1 MPRRSRTRPRTTVT
15 LKREL
20 HDLVSTEADVR
31 GLYTQ
36 EHLDNIV
43 ALHYG
48 LPMPHE
54 FDTKE
59 ESK

>member
-1 MPRRSRTRPRTTVT
+1 MPRRSRTRPRTSVT
-15 LKREL
+15 LKRDL
-20 HDLVSTEADVR
+20 HDLVRTEADVR

-54 FDTKE
+54 FEKE
-59 ESK
+59 NEQ

>member
-1 MPRRSRTRPRTTVT
+1 MPRKSRTRPRTTVT

-20 HDLVSTEADVR
+20 HNLVAQEASIRD
-31 GLYTQ
+31 LYTQ

-48 LPMPHE
+48 LPMPHSI
-54 FDTKE
+54 DKE
-59 ESK
+59 EPQ